1 MVSVTDLIKDL
12 TVAIPSIAAATMT
25 ITSTLN
31 GVFKIENTNVK
42 HILSWVVAVIGGV
55 VFVFSGGLTF
65 GLEPWMDYV
74 LGALCGLCVGA
85 MSNGIFDWP
94 AVEKVFDALTAI
106 CTLTSKVPLGT
117 PENTAKEDTPEEDTP
132 EEDTPEDTKA

>member
-25 ITSTLN
+25 VTSAIN
-31 GVFKIENTNVK
+31 GVFKIEKTNVK
-42 HILSWVVAVIGGV
+42 HIISWIVAVIGGV
-55 VFVFSGGLTF
+55 VFVLFNGLTF

-74 LGALCGLCVGA
+74 LGAVCGLCVGA

-117 PENTAKEDTPEEDTP
+117 AKDTHEPAEETTEETPEE
-132 EEDTPEDTKA
+132 TKA

>member
-25 ITSTLN
+25 VTSAIN
-31 GVFKIENTNVK
+31 GVFKIEKTNVK
-42 HILSWVVAVIGGV
+42 HIISWIVAVIGGV
-55 VFVFSGGLTF
+55 VFVLFNGLTF

-74 LGALCGLCVGA
+74 LGAVCGLCVGA

-117 PENTAKEDTPEEDTP
+117 PENTAKPAAPQEDTPQEDTPE
-132 EEDTPEDTKA
+132 AQA